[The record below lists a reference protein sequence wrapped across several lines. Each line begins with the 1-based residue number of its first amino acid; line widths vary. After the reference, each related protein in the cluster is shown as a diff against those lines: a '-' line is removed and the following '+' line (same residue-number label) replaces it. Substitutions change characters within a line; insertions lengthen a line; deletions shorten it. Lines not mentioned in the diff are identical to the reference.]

1 MTQLSRVEMN
11 RKKKNKKRNQMVVGT
26 TIAAGLVSSYAMLST
41 ANAEQT
47 DQYEAKAVNVI
58 RDIEPK
64 NLDSKV
70 EKIERLQEVG
80 PVLVSEPNAPE
91 VVQESVEP
99 IQTEEAIVD
108 VQDVKTIQISSQN
121 ENVVQEKTT
130 TPVTT
135 KESVVKT
142 TPVVSKETVA
152 ETKPVEE
159 KITEEVFVRL
169 GFEVSE
175 YISADYFEMANDH
188 SIVVYVNNAEKT
200 FQLAPSFLGK
210 DLNNEFAPGTKVE
223 LGLIKTSAGFIVGS
237 IEEIEKTTVET
248 PEEVEVIEESAEEQ
262 QEQVTVEQENIEKSE
277 VQEVEIKEMLGSLT
291 GLADSNTIEMDVL
304 GEFVTF
310 NAGGNEEIQK
320 EISEYVPGSALV
332 VRYVETKDG
341 QNLIKDIVKVYD
353 PEKGDLEVFVEA
365 DFFDQIDEDTIQV
378 YVNNKPVKY
387 QLSESFIE
395 RNLNNEFAPGTKVS
409 LACVKTDA
417 GLIVENI
424 NEL

>member
-47 DQYEAKAVNVI
+47 DRYEPKAVNVI
-58 RDIEPK
+58 REIEPK
-64 NLDSKV
+64 KLDSKV
-70 EKIERLQEVG
+70 EKVERLQEVG
-80 PVLVSEPNAPE
+80 PVLVSEPSAPE
-91 VVQESVEP
+91 ISKESVEP
-99 IQTEEAIVD
+99 VQTEEAIVD
-108 VQDVKTIQISSQN
+108 VQEVKTIQISSQN
-121 ENVVQEKTT
+121 EKVVQKTN

-135 KESVVKT
+135 KEIVAKT
-142 TPVVSKETVA
+142 TPVNTNETVA
-152 ETKPVEE
+152 ETQLVEE
-159 KITEEVFVRL
+159 KTTEEVFVRQ

-175 YISADYFEMANDH
+175 YISVDYFEMANDH
-188 SIVVYVNNAEKT
+188 SIIVYVNNAEKT
-200 FQLAPSFLGK
+200 FELAPSFLGK
-210 DLNNEFAPGTKVE
+210 DLDKEFTPGTEVE
-223 LGLIKTSAGFIVGS
+223 LGLIKTSAGLIVGS

-248 PEEVEVIEESAEEQ
+248 PEEVAAIEEPAEEQ
-262 QEQVTVEQENIEKSE
+262 QEQVTVEQENVEKSE
-277 VQEVEIKEMLGSLT
+277 VEEMEIKETLGSLT
-291 GLADSNTIEMDVL
+291 GLADSNTIELDVL

-310 NAGGNEEIQK
+310 NAGGNPEIQK

-365 DFFDQIDEDTIQV
+365 DFFDQIDEDTIEV
-378 YVNNKPVKY
+378 FVDNKLVEY

-409 LACVKTDA
+409 LACVKTDV